1 MALSNINLTGH
12 LLIAMPNMADPFFA
26 KTVTLICTH
35 NEDGAMGIII
45 NQPTNVKL
53 DELYDNIQLPLN
65 NDAIKTQPV
74 LFGGPVQPERGFVL
88 HQSIHAAENNWDSCI
103 VVRDNI
109 MLTTSKDILAAIGTG
124 DGPSKFHFSLGYAGW
139 SPGQL
144 EAEILKNSWLSVEAN
159 NIDVLNKLLYDTAH
173 ENMFDASMKLL
184 GIDPSM
190 LSDVAGHA

>member
-88 HQSIHAAENNWDSCI
+88 HQSGLSAENHWDSCI
-103 VVRDNI
+103 IVRDNI

-124 DGPSKFHFSLGYAGW
+124 NGPRKFHFSLGYAGW

-144 EAEILKNSWLSVEAN
+144 EAEMLKNSWLSVEASD
-159 NIDVLNKLLYDTAH
+159 IDVLNTLLYDTAH
-173 ENMFDASMKLL
+173 ENMFDASIKLL